1 MHFLWKFLKWAAIA
15 VGGLVVLVVAFVG
28 AFYLHDP
35 LYAQRLLA
43 LRKPATVTDVDRYS
57 PLEAVPGTE
66 RNDLEPVAAG
76 SATISPEALAEATS
90 YADETKSVALLVW
103 RDGALEL
110 EKYWPGYGP
119 DTRTDTASM
128 HKTVLGLL
136 TGAAIADG
144 HIPSVDEPAARWLTE
159 WQDEAHKRIKVRDLL
174 QMSSG
179 LELLPFSM
187 NPLSRSSRSYLGT
200 DLTGLALSLAAAEP
214 PGQVFEYA
222 NMNSQLL
229 GTIVQRASGKRYA
242 QYLSERLWSRLGAGT
257 AYLWLDRPDGMP
269 HTFCCLQ
276 TTARGWLRIGLLLL
290 NEGRVGDD
298 QVVPAEWVRAMTTPA
313 ATNPNFGYQ
322 VWLGSPEGGVRRYS
336 SKSVAVAH
344 HSEPYVAPD
353 VVFIDGFGG
362 QRVYVVPSQRLV
374 IVRTGQSAMNWDDA
388 RLPNA
393 ILKGLKPLPGQG
405 ETP

>member
-1 MHFLWKFLKWAAIA
+1 
-15 VGGLVVLVVAFVG
+15 
-28 AFYLHDP
+28 P
-35 LYAQRLLA
+35 
-43 LRKPATVTDVDRYS
+43 
-57 PLEAVPGTE
+57 
-66 RNDLEPVAAG
+66 
-76 SATISPEALAEATS
+76 
-90 YADETKSVALLVW
+90 
-103 RDGALEL
+103 
-110 EKYWPGYGP
+110 
-119 DTRTDTASM
+119 
-128 HKTVLGLL
+128 
-136 TGAAIADG
+136 
-144 HIPSVDEPAARWLTE
+144 HI
-159 WQDEAHKRIKVRDLL
+159 
-174 QMSSG
+174 
-179 LELLPFSM
+179 
-187 NPLSRSSRSYLGT
+187 
-200 DLTGLALSLAAAEP
+200 
-214 PGQVFEYA
+214 
-222 NMNSQLL
+222 
-229 GTIVQRASGKRYA
+229 
-242 QYLSERLWSRLGAGT
+242 
-257 AYLWLDRPDGMP
+257 
-269 HTFCCLQ
+269 FCCLQ